1 MKKLLLSLGLAL
13 GISTAAQA
21 QVEIGLKIS
30 PNIGSNRFTDSKTVK
45 LTNDGSRP
53 HIGGGLVVAF
63 FFGENYAFNTGLEL
77 VSKGGSIKSNQTV
90 TMDDGTGT
98 GGTLTTVVPGLLKLG
113 AQYVQV
119 PIGIKLFTN
128 EIAPDTRLFF
138 LLGVEGGVLAGARAD
153 GSKTFKKA
161 FHKIAQD
168 DKVTKHI
175 NTFEAGVQAGAGA
188 ELLMGKSTKVF
199 GGISYHRGLTNIA
212 DKTLYDDKDV
222 AIQNNLFALDI
233 GLKF

>member
-1 MKKLLLSLGLAL
+1 MKKITLVLAL
-13 GISTAAQA
+13 VAGSFSAVQA

-30 PNIGSNRFTDSKTVK
+30 PGIGSNRFTDSKTVK

-53 HIGGGLVVAF
+53 HFGGGLVIDF

-77 VSKGGSIKSNQTV
+77 VTKGGNIKSVSTTTDGVNTFV
-90 TMDDGTGT
+90 TSA
-98 GGTLTTVVPGLLKLG
+98 TTRLG
-113 AQYVQV
+113 VQYVQV

-138 LLGVEGGVLAGARAD
+138 LLGGEAGVLVGARAD
-153 GSKTFKKA
+153 GNKTFKDVKLG
-161 FHKIAQD
+161 HLD

-175 NTFEAGVQAGAGA
+175 NTAEVGVQIGAGA
-188 ELLMGKSTKVF
+188 ELVMGKSTKVF
-199 GGISYHRGLTNIA
+199 GGLSYHRGLSNIA
-212 DKTLYDDKDV
+212 DKSLFSDKDV
-222 AIQNNLFALDI
+222 SVQNNLFALDL